1 MADPYVIQPPPGEVT
16 GTAGDDRLYSGKAAD
31 RVDGLGGVD
40 TFVAGGLFTSYQL
53 ERQVIGGQVV
63 WQVGGDT
70 LLNVEFIE
78 FGDRLVALD
87 DPVLQQATRHTM
99 TDGADLLVG
108 NDWGYTLNGGVG
120 DDTLIGNGGDD
131 TLYGGKGND
140 TAVYRGNRAD
150 YSVGYDTLT
159 QLYYVRDQVSG
170 RDGNDVLGGGAF
182 NSMETLRFADGE
194 IALAPFFVATPAAP
208 ATAPLLLVPS
218 TTSDISSGTAVE
230 LLYFLATGI
239 HLDFA
244 VGNTTTSYGLGITSI
259 AVDQVIE
266 AVSLIDELVDIVGLP
281 GHRPWMRIDTYCEP

>member
-16 GTAGDDRLYSGKAAD
+16 GTAGNDRLYSGKAAD
-31 RVDGLGGVD
+31 RVDGQGGVD
-40 TFVAGGLFTSYQL
+40 TFVAGGLFTSYNL
-53 ERQVIGGQVV
+53 ESQVIGGQVV
-63 WQVGGDT
+63 WRVGGDT

-99 TDGADLLVG
+99 TEGADLLIG
-108 NDWGYTLNGGVG
+108 NDWGYALNGGGG

-159 QLYYVRDQVSG
+159 QLFYVRDQVSG

-194 IALAPFFVATPAAP
+194 IALAQFFVAAPAAP

-218 TTSDISSGTAVE
+218 TTSNISSGTAVE
-230 LLYFLATGI
+230 LLYFLATGTN
-239 HLDFA
+239 LDFA
-244 VGNTTTSYGLGITSI
+244 VGNTTTSLGLGITSI
-259 AVDQVIE
+259 TFDQANE
-266 AVSLIDELVDIVGLP
+266 ALSVLDEPLDIVGQPMVRLWSTLET
-281 GHRPWMRIDTYCEP
+281 HCSL